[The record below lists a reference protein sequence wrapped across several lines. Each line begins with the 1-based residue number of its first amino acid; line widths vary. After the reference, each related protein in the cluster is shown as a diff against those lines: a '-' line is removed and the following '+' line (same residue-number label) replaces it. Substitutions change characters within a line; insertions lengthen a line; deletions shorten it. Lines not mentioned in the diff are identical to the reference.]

1 MWGKSQLNRR
11 NIVLVALT
19 TSTAALALA
28 GPVQAQEA
36 AVPVPTVAASV
47 DMVKARVLKLKDPD
61 GNKPDEV
68 AVRCVRTATQ
78 AGRKCIVKVQYP
90 ELECTDATV
99 MATLRTSAGVS
110 KPFVVGLKLRCV
122 RTVDLEDDST
132 DEDTTVATPAP
143 APAEQAPAPVQQAP
157 APAPAETDEQRAA
170 RQREEELKAI
180 EAAML
185 AEEMAAGGRG

>member
-28 GPVQAQEA
+28 GPVQAQEMA
-36 AVPVPTVAASV
+36 NPIPTQAASV

-78 AGRKCIVKVQYP
+78 AGRKCIVKVEYP

-99 MATLRTSAGVS
+99 MATFRTSAGVS
-110 KPFVVGLKLRCV
+110 KPVVVGLKLRCI
-122 RTVDLEDDST
+122 RTVDLEDDGA

-143 APAEQAPAPVQQAP
+143 APVEQAPAPVVQAP
-157 APAPAETDEQRAA
+157 APAATETDEERAA
-170 RQREEELKAI
+170 RQYEEQRQAI
-180 EAAML
+180 EAAM
-185 AEEMAAGGRG
+185 AEAERRGG